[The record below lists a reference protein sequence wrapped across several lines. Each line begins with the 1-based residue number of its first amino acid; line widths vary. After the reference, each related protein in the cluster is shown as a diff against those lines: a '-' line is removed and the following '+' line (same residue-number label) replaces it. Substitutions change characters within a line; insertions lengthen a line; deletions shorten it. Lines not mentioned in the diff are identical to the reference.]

1 MLKDITLGQYFPG
14 DTIIHRL
21 DPRTKLLLVLVYM
34 ILTFSIN
41 GFLGYLILAVFTFG
55 CIFISRVPLK
65 FVLKGLKPIFVFIV
79 ITGLFNLFLTGG
91 DPVFHWWIF
100 TITKQGLY
108 FAAFMILRL
117 VFLILG
123 TSLLTLTTSPIAL
136 TDGLEHLLSP
146 FKRIG
151 LPAHELAMMMTI
163 ALRFIPTLM
172 EETDKIIKAQS
183 ARGADF
189 ESGNLLRRAK
199 AMVPILIPLFIS
211 AFRRADELA
220 TAMECRCYRGGE
232 NRTRLHE
239 LKYTKADSAAWLC
252 FLLLAALLLALRFL
266 PWTGGGA
273 AL

>member
-1 MLKDITLGQYFPG
+1 MLKDITLGQFFPG
-14 DTIIHRL
+14 NSAVHRL
-21 DPRTKLLLVLVYM
+21 DPRTKILMVLVYVALVFLVHNFWGYGLLVIFLAGS
-34 ILTFSIN
+34 ILLSR
-41 GFLGYLILAVFTFG
+41 
-55 CIFISRVPLK
+55 ISPR
-65 FVLKGLKPIFVFIV
+65 FVMKGLKPVFIFVL
-79 ITGLFNLFLTGG
+79 ITGVFNLFFTGG
-91 DPVFHWWIF
+91 NVLWQWGFLKV
-100 TITKQGLY
+100 TEEGLY
-108 FAAFMILRL
+108 FAAFMVLRL

-136 TDGLEHLLSP
+136 TDGIERLLSP

-151 LPAHELAMMMTI
+151 FPAHELAMMMTI

-199 AMVPILIPLFIS
+199 AMIPILIPLFIS

-232 NRTRLHE
+232 GRTRLRE
-239 LKYTKADSAAWLC
+239 LRMHWIDLWGWLVVVALGAGVIVLNLGFGSAPGL
-252 FLLLAALLLALRFL
+252 
-266 PWTGGGA
+266 
-273 AL
+273 